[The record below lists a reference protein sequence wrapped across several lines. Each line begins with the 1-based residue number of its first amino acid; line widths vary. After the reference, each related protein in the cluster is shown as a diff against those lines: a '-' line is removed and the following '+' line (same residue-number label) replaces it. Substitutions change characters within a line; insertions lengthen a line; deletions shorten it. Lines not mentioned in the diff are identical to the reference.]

1 MKTSAYTDP
10 RDWKRT
16 QKDGGAYNFVS
27 ETFVQT
33 ALKSARG
40 LTDTEAKAVT
50 DNCAIGGTVESE
62 YFIYERLG
70 GAS

>member
-1 MKTSAYTDP
+1 MSPYSSDP

-27 ETFVQT
+27 EQFVRT

-40 LTDTEAKAVT
+40 LTDKEAESVT
-50 DNCAIGGTVESE
+50 DSCAIGGTVESE